1 MGENPRVFVSHAGED
16 QPRFVQDF
24 CTQLMRHG
32 VDAWYSGWE
41 MKPGDSLVE
50 KMFSGID
57 SSSAFIVV
65 ISRHSVR
72 KPWVQEE
79 LEAAIARS
87 VAEDRNYRII
97 PLVIDEEVQVP
108 TSVRARLW
116 ITAYLSD
123 EEGRN
128 AAISHA
134 VKEVVRTFSSATSKP
149 PLASFESPLAAQP
162 SAKHDDLDALV
173 LFELAKRFDAA
184 NRGEGWLSLDADGF
198 AQELSSKFP
207 ELEVDEIMES
217 IYYLLDSREI
227 DGNLWAGGGAWLTDI
242 SPRAWRGY
250 AKKVG
255 HNLEEMERRFLA
267 YIVNG
272 TYTHELVAAEL
283 PSLML
288 RRIVF
293 DSLKSRGLINGSMS
307 MSGIFYSQGARPAAR
322 RYLRDN

>member
-1 MGENPRVFVSHAGED
+1 
-16 QPRFVQDF
+16 
-24 CTQLMRHG
+24 MRHG

-50 KMFSGID
+50 KIFSGID

-65 ISRHSVR
+65 ISRHSVL

-79 LEAAIARS
+79 LEAAIVRS
-87 VAEDRNYRII
+87 VSEGRNYRII
-97 PLVIDEEVQVP
+97 PLVIDEGVQVP
-108 TSVRARLW
+108 TSVRSRLW
-116 ITAYLSD
+116 ITAYLSG
-123 EEGRN
+123 EKGRD

-134 VKEVVRTFSSATSKP
+134 VKEVVRTFSSATPKP
-149 PLASFESPLAAQP
+149 PLASFESSQAARP
-162 SAKHDDLDALV
+162 SPEYDNLDSLV
-173 LFELAKRFDAA
+173 LLELAKRFDAA
-184 NRGEGWLSLDADGF
+184 NRGESWMSLDAAGF
-198 AQELSSKFP
+198 AEELARNFP
-207 ELEVDEIMES
+207 EVEVSEVMES

-227 DGNLWAGGGAWLTDI
+227 DGNLWAGGGALITDV

-250 AKKVG
+250 AKKTG
-255 HNLEEMERRFLA
+255 HDLEEIERRFLA

-272 TYTHELVAAEL
+272 TYTHEAVVAEL

-288 RRIVF
+288 RRVVF
-293 DSLKSRGLINGSMS
+293 DRLTSRGLVNGSMS